1 VRCLYSVRI
10 MASPP
15 PEANALS
22 VHRTFVVQLHAGAA
36 DGRYSGRVEHVVS
49 GRTLQF
55 SSLEDLLE
63 FMEHPGEEASEA
75 GADAPAAER

>member
-1 VRCLYSVRI
+1 

-36 DGRYSGRVEHVVS
+36 EGRYSGRVEHVVS
-49 GRTLQF
+49 GRALQF
-55 SSLEDLLE
+55 SCLEDLLE
-63 FMEHPGEEASEA
+63 FMEHSGEDVPEA
-75 GADAPAAER
+75 GTSDAAAER

>member
-1 VRCLYSVRI
+1 

-36 DGRYSGRVEHVVS
+36 EGRYSGRVEHVVS
-49 GRTLQF
+49 GRAMQF
-55 SSLEDLLE
+55 SSLEGLLE
-63 FMEHPGEEASEA
+63 FMEHPGEDTLEPGASDAAA
-75 GADAPAAER
+75 GR

>member
-1 VRCLYSVRI
+1 

-22 VHRTFVVQLHAGAA
+22 VHRTFVVQLHAGAT

-49 GRTLQF
+49 GRALQF
-55 SSLEDLLE
+55 SSLGDLLA
-63 FMEHPGEEASEA
+63 FMEHPGEEAA
-75 GADAPAAER
+75 DGADASAAER

>member
-1 VRCLYSVRI
+1 

-22 VHRTFVVQLHAGAA
+22 VHRTFVVQLHVGAT

-49 GRTLQF
+49 GRALQF

-63 FMEHPGEEASEA
+63 FMEQPGEAAADGA
-75 GADAPAAER
+75 GTSSA

>member
-1 VRCLYSVRI
+1 

-22 VHRTFVVQLHAGAA
+22 VHRTFVVQLHAGTT

-49 GRTLQF
+49 GRALQF

-63 FMEHPGEEASEA
+63 FMEHPGEEASGPDA
-75 GADAPAAER
+75 GVTAAER